1 MVTKE
6 RERSPR
12 SRILK
17 ARSYSFILLFVTA
30 AVIFGLPL
38 SLEVPRSQCHK
49 DTART
54 WDLFYARRERK
65 DLSFCPHFL
74 PPLEQAS

>member
-6 RERSPR
+6 R

-30 AVIFGLPL
+30 AVIFGLLL
-38 SLEVPRSQCHK
+38 SLKVPRSLSHK

-65 DLSFCPHFL
+65 DLFFVRIFFL
-74 PPLEQAS
+74 L